1 VTSDNCVWVY
11 AVADDIDPAGLI
23 GIGGAAV
30 RRVAEAGLAA
40 VVSSVPSGQF
50 GEAALRRNLEDMSW
64 LEQTA
69 RAHHAVIE
77 AVAKERT
84 AVPMRLATVYTSDD
98 GVAEMLRD
106 RAADLRQA
114 LAKITARGEW
124 GVKIYLAKD
133 QAPDRQPEKAQDEK
147 PGAAYLKRRKA
158 ELNARQDARQQALTS
173 AEAIYHELSRL
184 ADAARTYPPQSPEI
198 AGSPTSMVLN
208 AAYLVPD
215 DRADDFAAAVTGLAA
230 KHPSVQLSLTGPW
243 PPYSFVSQ
251 GNHDE
256 SGT

>member
-1 VTSDNCVWVY
+1 MTNDNCVWVY
-11 AVADDIDPAGLI
+11 AVADDIDPAALI
-23 GIGGAAV
+23 GIGGADV
-30 RRVAEAGLAA
+30 RRIAAAGLVAA
-40 VVSSVPSGQF
+40 VSSVPADQF
-50 GEAALRRNLEDMSW
+50 GEAALRRNLENLPW

-77 AVAKERT
+77 AVAKEHT
-84 AVPMRLATVYTSDD
+84 TVPMRLATVYTSDE
-98 GVAEMLRD
+98 GAAEMLRD

-114 LAKITARGEW
+114 LARITARSEW
-124 GVKIYLAKD
+124 GVKIYPALE
-133 QAPDRQPEKAQDEK
+133 QPPGPSEPQKEK

-173 AEAIYHELSRL
+173 AEAIYHELSVL

-215 DRADDFAAAVTGLAA
+215 DRADEFAAAVTTLAA